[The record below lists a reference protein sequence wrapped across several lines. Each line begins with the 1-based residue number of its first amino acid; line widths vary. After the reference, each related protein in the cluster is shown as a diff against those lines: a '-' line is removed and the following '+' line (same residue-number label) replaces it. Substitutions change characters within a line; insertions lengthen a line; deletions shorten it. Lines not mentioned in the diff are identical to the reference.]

1 MKLVAKH
8 TTVAKQHNL
17 KTTFRGRIQNG
28 SRTQKNIYDL
38 TKLCAKFHAFITKCR
53 IYVLICSTT
62 CIDHVGECAMTLLS
76 PDSVALWTTW
86 II

>member
-28 SRTQKNIYDL
+28 SRTPKNIYDL
-38 TKLCAKFHAFITKCR
+38 RKLCSKFHVFITKCR
-53 IYVLICSTT
+53 IGLYFL
-62 CIDHVGECAMTLLS
+62 
-76 PDSVALWTTW
+76 P
-86 II
+86 